1 MIHLVQPQVN
11 FTSGRHVWDISSDWK
26 GIILNI
32 KLFEGGA
39 LYPEWA
45 FLVCIINFWVAEY
58 LLYVIRKSILIK
70 FVCVVNSFLKVHLL
84 WNISAH
90 RFHKVFELFLLIKRL
105 RKLSSAILFPPSCS
119 LQQDDNIWYMRLVK
133 ESLYLLWGSIFIIG
147 CHITKSHQIE
157 LFWITSELV
166 QLFERLVKPKI
177 LLIHHVF
184 FLLGHRLLFQ
194 VDANRADKPV
204 LPDQHKWNYAPTS
217 LWDHQ
222 G

>member
-1 MIHLVQPQVN
+1 MLFDVRVYIDTSFGKDSHQHVYEHFNVFTCFLMIHLVQPQVN

-84 WNISAH
+84 
-90 RFHKVFELFLLIKRL
+90 
-105 RKLSSAILFPPSCS
+105 
-119 LQQDDNIWYMRLVK
+119 
-133 ESLYLLWGSIFIIG
+133 
-147 CHITKSHQIE
+147 
-157 LFWITSELV
+157 
-166 QLFERLVKPKI
+166 
-177 LLIHHVF
+177 
-184 FLLGHRLLFQ
+184 
-194 VDANRADKPV
+194 
-204 LPDQHKWNYAPTS
+204 
-217 LWDHQ
+217 
-222 G
+222 